1 MQTSKIEIL
10 DNTRLHE
17 EFSAYNT
24 RSQLPEFILQKHVCK
39 PNTDHHNTQV
49 VMVVQKNSHHM
60 QQWSKKMQLLTE
72 RKMSLSNQIKVPP
85 TQDQEFE
92 RLISPLN

>member
-1 MQTSKIEIL
+1 MKNFPHIIQGANCQSL
-10 DNTRLHE
+10 
-17 EFSAYNT
+17 F
-24 RSQLPEFILQKHVCK
+24 LQKHVCK